1 MEKFVPLIV
10 TAHQVNIVV
19 LTAKMANVAINVT
32 QMTTVLLGNVVV
44 MLIDVQPY
52 LVTKDLKQFIYSW

>member
-1 MEKFVPLIV
+1 M
-10 TAHQVNIVV
+10 HQANIVV

-44 MLIDVQPY
+44 IVISVEPII
-52 LVTKDLKQFIYSW
+52 VTQHLKHGFI